1 MLSIKSTYLNTLF
14 LIHVIVLSYRVWK
27 VSKYP
32 VIVESMHLKRNLPP
46 HPFSEVAFCGDLP
59 ISEDDLLFTILV
71 SKPESA
77 LSFPSP
83 LPVPRRLG
91 PSSCS
96 FCFSGSSTCS
106 RWEIPAHF
114 RNGYPARVKIQ
125 IRLAQLEKRDPLGKE
140 QRWKWWGRVKVG
152 GNTDDLKL
160 EGNKNIE
167 DRIQRYRKAA
177 IPSGHQSTNTYHSFE
192 NVKKK

>member
-1 MLSIKSTYLNTLF
+1 MVEVGIFRGPFIWNINGK
-14 LIHVIVLSYRVWK
+14 WK
-27 VSKYP
+27 VKAEEN
-32 VIVESMHLKRNLPP
+32 VWLGEK
-46 HPFSEVAFCGDLP
+46 C
-59 ISEDDLLFTILV
+59 
-71 SKPESA
+71 
-77 LSFPSP
+77 SFPSP